1 MTNGQ
6 IRDLCIAL
14 LHADSEEEAI
24 GLLKEAGYWDKPE
37 LWRHY
42 GDLENNW
49 GTGGNQQ
56 SLAEAALAEKL
67 VNSVDARL
75 INECLV
81 RNIDPKSKQAP
92 QSIPEAVATFFEE
105 TGKETDQRI
114 DRELDRRAYPQRR
127 TRHHA
132 HRYRH
137 SADIEPD
144 DFGRWRRAEPAPSP

>member
-14 LHADSEEEAI
+14 LHAETEDEVIE
-24 GLLKEAGYWDKPE
+24 LLTKHGYWDKPE

-49 GTGGNQQ
+49 GQGGNQQ
-56 SLAEAALAEKL
+56 SLAEAALVEKI

-81 RNIDPKSKQAP
+81 NGVEPKGPDAP
-92 QSIPEAVATFFEE
+92 KTIREAVARFFEAGPVRSWRPAVWSR
-105 TGKETDQRI
+105 TG
-114 DRELDRRAYPQRR
+114 A
-127 TRHHA
+127 TRK
-132 HRYRH
+132 
-137 SADIEPD
+137 SV
-144 DFGRWRRAEPAPSP
+144 RWRRTSRSAAPAPAR